1 MKDTESAAVSR
12 VARMKRW
19 RQVDAQLVVDVWRR
33 SGLPLAEW
41 ARRRRIDAKRLARWA
56 ATLETAGEPST
67 IAFHPVQLAPAN
79 EKPRNNPT
87 TVEPPAPGGLIEIV
101 LPCGTVV
108 RVPAKVDAEHLR
120 CVLEVLEAVPC

>member
-19 RQVDAQLVVDVWRR
+19 RRVDARLVVDAWRR

-41 ARRRRIDAKRLARWA
+41 ARGRRIDAKRLARWA
-56 ATLETAGEPST
+56 ATLETAGEQSA

-79 EKPRNNPT
+79 EKPSNPPT
-87 TVEPPAPGGLIEIV
+87 VVEPAVPIAPIEIV
-101 LPCGTVV
+101 LPYGTFV

-120 CVLEVLEAVPC
+120 CVLEVLEAVPG